1 MSYEHRET
9 NGTQFGFVYM
19 ENLGF
24 NREPVLRREERFLK
38 ERKQIAAVG

>member
-9 NGTQFGFVYM
+9 KGTRFGFVCM

-24 NREPVLRREERFLK
+24 NRERVLRREERPLNK
-38 ERKQIAAVG
+38 TKMKCGR